1 MNDTERVT
9 LRLPVQDLRDLDMFV
24 ETGEF
29 ANRSEAIRRA
39 IKDFVR
45 SRAKEVVA
53 GMEAR
58 KELQR
63 TYLELEGLKAQL
75 EAQQEQLKKLLTK

>member
-1 MNDTERVT
+1 VNDTERVT

>member
-1 MNDTERVT
+1 MTDTERVT
-9 LRLPVQDLRDLDMFV
+9 LRLPVQDLRDIDMFI

-29 ANRSEAIRRA
+29 SNRSEAIRRA

-63 TYLELEGLKAQL
+63 SYLELETLKAQV
-75 EAQQEQLKKLLTK
+75 EAQQDQLKKLLSK